1 MISGKITYLFHN
13 AVDLESSS
21 TTKADAVERRNINKS
36 MGIARITITIYA
48 ILNGKG

>member
-21 TTKADAVERRNINKS
+21 TTKADAVERKNINKS
-36 MGIARITITIYA
+36 MGSKTDRWREQQ
-48 ILNGKG
+48 